1 MYEELP
7 FIINSVLLSGGF
19 MSLWHRVVNNTNT
32 FTNFFFDICWLSVI
46 FMLLACITVN
56 VVKRKSLVRG
66 LLYLIPLTLVIVNVW
81 LRLSLNTD
89 ISTNILMV
97 VMETNGSE
105 ISGFIDSFLFTKETA
120 ITCGILIL
128 LILYIIFTEHFYRKI
143 KHNKRIV
150 YIISACCTIIAV
162 IGCLCSINYYVS
174 LFKSESLDD
183 AVIIE
188 DEVCHTDIPLKNL
201 IFSGFNLYLSSKE
214 IPTIRAITEETL
226 KSADIECYEQD
237 SLDVIFVVGES
248 YIKWHSG
255 LYGYYLNTTPRMEEE
270 RQRGNLLVYNKVS
283 TPSNLTSIVLK
294 NVLSCN
300 NFEKGEKWYE
310 YPYFLSFFK
319 KAGYRVDY
327 WDNQFAWNKEKAF
340 VFALNSLLYDR
351 RIVKMS
357 YDEINDKCF
366 DYDGDFVEDY
376 FKHTVPQK
384 HNFVFLHLMG
394 QHVGFSDRYP
404 REYSYFSADSILRT
418 DSWITA
424 DMKKEIAAY
433 DNATRYNDHVIG
445 KIIDRYKNSNTVI
458 VYFSDHG
465 EEVYDYRP
473 SMGRDM
479 GDMMT
484 NELRKYQYEIP
495 FVVWFSDKFKRN
507 YPDKISALK
516 KNVNKAF
523 DISNVYNTLFSL
535 GCIKTSRYDLKE
547 DLTK

>member
-1 MYEELP
+1 MYEEFP
-7 FIINSVLLSGGF
+7 FVINSVLLSGGF
-19 MSLWHRVVNNTNT
+19 MSFWHRVVKNANT

-46 FMLLACITVN
+46 FLLLACITVN
-56 VVKRKSLVRG
+56 AVKRKSLVRG
-66 LLYLIPLTLVIVNVW
+66 LLYLIPLILVIVNVW
-81 LRLSLNTD
+81 LRLSLGTD

-97 VMETNGSE
+97 IMETNGSE
-105 ISGFIDSFLFTKETA
+105 ISGFLNSFLFTKETA

-128 LILYIIFTEHFYRKI
+128 LVLYIIFTEYFYRKI
-143 KHNKRIV
+143 KPNNRIV
-150 YIISACCTIIAV
+150 YIISACYTITAI
-162 IGCLCSINYYVS
+162 IGCLCSVNYYVS

-183 AVIIE
+183 AVAIE
-188 DEVCHTDIPLKNL
+188 DEVCHTDISLKKL
-201 IFSGFNLYLSSKE
+201 LFSGFNLYLSSKE
-214 IPTIRAITEETL
+214 IPTIINVTEEIL
-226 KSADIECYEQD
+226 KSDDIECYEQD
-237 SLDVIFVVGES
+237 SLDVILVVGES

-270 RQRGNLLVYNKVS
+270 RKKGNLLVYNKVS

-357 YDEINDKCF
+357 YNEINERCF
-366 DYDGDFVEDY
+366 DYDSDFVEDY
-376 FKHTVPQK
+376 FKQTVHKK

-404 REYSYFSADSILRT
+404 QGYNYFSADSISRK

-424 DMKKEIAAY
+424 EMKKEIAAY
-433 DNATRYNDHVIG
+433 DNATRYNDYVIG
-445 KIIDRYKNSNTVI
+445 KIIDRYKNSNAVI
-458 VYFSDHG
+458 IYFSDHG

-479 GDMMT
+479 GDVMT

-495 FVVWFSDKFKRN
+495 FVVWYSDKFKRN